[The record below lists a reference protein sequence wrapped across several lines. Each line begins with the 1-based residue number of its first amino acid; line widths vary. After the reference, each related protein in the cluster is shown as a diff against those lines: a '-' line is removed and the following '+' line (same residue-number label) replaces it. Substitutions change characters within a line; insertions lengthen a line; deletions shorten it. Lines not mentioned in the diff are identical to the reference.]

1 MCERLNLARRF
12 DWRGRL
18 SKLAMP
24 VLALRGDRDVMVS
37 HACWQDLGKR
47 LPSAFLRELQGAGH
61 MAFAT
66 HADQI
71 AQEVARF
78 AAKVYLAA

>member
-1 MCERLNLARRF
+1 
-12 DWRGRL
+12 
-18 SKLAMP
+18 
-24 VLALRGDRDVMVS
+24 MVS

-47 LPSAFLRELQGAGH
+47 LPTAYMREIQGAGH